1 MNKLIFLFTVS
12 SLIYSYFF
20 YKLGNTI
27 FRINQFNQV
36 RFSLIPLFTE
46 GFIGPIRTFFLLI
59 KHEGIFS
66 TLQFLFFELFRLS
79 NPFSAL
85 FFVFMCNAIYNL
97 IFSSN

>member
-12 SLIYSYFF
+12 SMIYSYFF

-27 FRINQFNQV
+27 FRINQFNKV
-36 RFSLIPLFTE
+36 SFNIIPLFTE
-46 GFIGPIRTFFLLI
+46 GFIGPIRTFFLLA
-59 KHEGIFS
+59 KYEGPCS

-85 FFVFMCNAIYNL
+85 FFVFMCNSIYNL
-97 IFSSN
+97 IFNIK